1 MRLKLL
7 SPEQIEQANQMRL
20 KGFLGADIA
29 DRFNVSPSTISKFC
43 VPAASRLRAKDRN
56 CKNCSKPLEFAS
68 SKRVYCDAPKCAEA
82 KGMQRFRKVE
92 NKDLFHTFEVKIN
105 EVLQDG
111 IHRRITSLD
120 KLIDRLARIRMET
133 PFEGSRADRLLYFAT
148 ILARQLEES
157 GLPFNLRETLRV
169 KVRVELNRR
178 EKVAAAAAEGK
189 EAV

>member
-1 MRLKLL
+1 MRLRLL
-7 SPEQIEQANQMRL
+7 SLEQIEQANQMRRS
-20 KGFLGADIA
+20 GFSGADIA

-43 VPAASRLRAKDRN
+43 VPAAPRLRAKDRN

-92 NKDLFHTFEVKIN
+92 NKDLFRAFEVKIS
-105 EVLQDG
+105 EVLQAG
-111 IHRRITSLD
+111 IRRRITSLD
-120 KLIDRLARIRMET
+120 ELIDRLVRIRMET

-157 GLPFNLRETLRV
+157 GLPFDLREAMRV

-178 EKVAAAAAEGK
+178 EKVAAAEGK